1 MKTICKMKQESK
13 KYDKLLTILKNSKPV
28 YHDAE
33 GVTERIMQQIQEE
46 KTDLKFSEL
55 VIEFLF
61 GWAYIGWIR
70 KSLVAV
76 AVVLLVLFSYQ
87 QKVILNRINELSEQ
101 QIRHGDITTINYT
114 GESGAQKKFNFLMG
128 RRLTDTSGTFSEK
141 DIDQMI
147 KSVNKLQVKYQDL
160 FIRIEND
167 PELKKYVENRLNE
180 FKTRNN
186 Q

>member
-1 MKTICKMKQESK
+1 MKQENK
-13 KYDKLLTILKNSKPV
+13 KYDKLITVLKNSKPV
-28 YHDAE
+28 FHDTK

-46 KTDLKFSEL
+46 KTDLKLSEL

-76 AVVLLVLFSYQ
+76 AVMLMVLFSYQ
-87 QKVILNRINELSEQ
+87 QTVILNRINDLTEQ
-101 QIRHGDITTINYT
+101 QIRHGDLTAINYT
-114 GESGAQKKFNFLMG
+114 GKSGAQKKFYFLMG
-128 RRLTDTSGTFSEK
+128 RSLTDSIRTFTEK

-147 KSVNKLQVKYQDL
+147 KSVNKLQIKYQDL

-167 PELKKYVENRLNE
+167 PELKKYVEDRIND
-180 FKTRNN
+180 FKTNN
-186 Q
+186 N